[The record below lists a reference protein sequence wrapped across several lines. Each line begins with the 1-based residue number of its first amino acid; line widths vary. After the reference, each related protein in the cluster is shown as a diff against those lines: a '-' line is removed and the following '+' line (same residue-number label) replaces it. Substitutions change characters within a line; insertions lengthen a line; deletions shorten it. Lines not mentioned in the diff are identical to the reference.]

1 MSISKTI
8 VAMNRE
14 EVTVLLT
21 SFGCNIETI
30 NKLSNLNP
38 VEIGDLFMQ
47 DLPFGFCDYDE
58 VRKLII
64 GENNEF
70 TTTDLNSLA
79 NQSEQVT
86 INDQYLST
94 R

>member
-47 DLPFGFCDYDE
+47 DLPFG
-58 VRKLII
+58 
-64 GENNEF
+64 
-70 TTTDLNSLA
+70 
-79 NQSEQVT
+79 
-86 INDQYLST
+86 
-94 R
+94 